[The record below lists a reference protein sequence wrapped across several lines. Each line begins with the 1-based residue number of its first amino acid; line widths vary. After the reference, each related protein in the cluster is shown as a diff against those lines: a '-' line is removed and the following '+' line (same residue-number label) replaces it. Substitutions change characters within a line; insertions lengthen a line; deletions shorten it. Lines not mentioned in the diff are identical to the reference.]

1 MITFLVTLFAGIT
14 SLVITFCIGILGI
27 AYYIW
32 QSLEFYW
39 LFKMCSYN
47 NAWMAWIP
55 ILRYYA
61 LAEVTGDGMG
71 QTRLYLINTDIS
83 TDIFR
88 FWPILTLVVS
98 RINGVGGILEL
109 FLTILCLG
117 TSFTTVYSKF
127 ENRSPDEVKV
137 LGYLSGWIPLIGIIK
152 LTQYKHRQMFY

>member
-109 FLTILCLG
+109 LLTILCLG

-127 ENRSPDEVKV
+127 ESRSPDEVKV
-137 LGYLSGWIPLIGIIK
+137 LGYLSGWIPLIGVIK

>member
-14 SLVITFCIGILGI
+14 SLVITSCIGILGI

-39 LFKMCSYN
+39 LFKMCSYS

-83 TDIFR
+83 TDVFR

-109 FLTILCLG
+109 LLTILCLG

-127 ENRSPDEVKV
+127 ENRSSDEVKV
-137 LGYLSGWIPLIGIIK
+137 LGYLSGWIPLIGVIK

>member
-1 MITFLVTLFAGIT
+1 MITFLITLFAGIT
-14 SLVITFCIGILGI
+14 SLGIASCIGLIGI

-39 LFKMCSYN
+39 LFKMCSYG

-61 LAEVTGDGMG
+61 LAEVTGDAAG
-71 QTRLYLINTDIS
+71 QTRLYLINQDIS
-83 TDIFR
+83 TDLFR

-109 FLTILCLG
+109 LLTILCLG
-117 TSFTTVYSKF
+117 SCFTTVYSKF
-127 ENRSPDEVKV
+127 ENRHPDEVKV
-137 LGYLSGWIPLIGIIK
+137 IGYLSGWLPIIGVIK

>member
-14 SLVITFCIGILGI
+14 SLVITSCIGILGI

-109 FLTILCLG
+109 LLTILCLG

-127 ENRSPDEVKV
+127 ENRSSDEVKV
-137 LGYLSGWIPLIGIIK
+137 LGYLSGWIPLIGVIK

>member
-1 MITFLVTLFAGIT
+1 MITFLITLFAGIT
-14 SLVITFCIGILGI
+14 SLVIAACIGLIGI

-39 LFKMCSYN
+39 LFKMCSYS

-61 LAEVTGDGMG
+61 LAEVTGDASG
-71 QTRLYLINTDIS
+71 QTRLYLINQDIS
-83 TDIFR
+83 TDLFR

-109 FLTILCLG
+109 LLTILCLG
-117 TSFTTVYSKF
+117 SCFTTVYSKF
-127 ENRSPDEVKV
+127 ENRHPDEMKV
-137 LGYLSGWIPLIGIIK
+137 LGYLSGWLPIIGVIK

>member
-109 FLTILCLG
+109 LLTILCLG
-117 TSFTTVYSKF
+117 TGFTTVYSKF

-137 LGYLSGWIPLIGIIK
+137 LGYLSGWIPLIGVIK

>member
-1 MITFLVTLFAGIT
+1 MITLLLTIFAGIT
-14 SLVITFCIGILGI
+14 SLIIGLCVGAVGL

-39 LFKMCSYN
+39 LFKMCSYG

-71 QTRLYLINTDIS
+71 QTRLYLIGQDIS
-83 TDIFR
+83 TDLFR
-88 FWPILTLVVS
+88 FWPILTMVVS
-98 RINGVGGILEL
+98 RISGVGGILEL
-109 FLTILCLG
+109 LLTILCLG
-117 TSFTTVYSKF
+117 SSFTTVYSKF

-137 LGYLSGWIPLIGIIK
+137 LGYLSGWLPFIGIIK

>member
-14 SLVITFCIGILGI
+14 SLVITSCIGILGI

-39 LFKMCSYN
+39 LFKMCSYS

-83 TDIFR
+83 TDVFR

-98 RINGVGGILEL
+98 RMNGVGGILEL
-109 FLTILCLG
+109 LLTILCLG

-127 ENRSPDEVKV
+127 ENRSSDEVKV
-137 LGYLSGWIPLIGIIK
+137 LGYLSGWIPLIGVIK